1 MATRSIIVFLSLL
14 SAASGASTGE
24 ILSKIHA
31 AEEKCSG
38 GKCDDDD
45 VRQYINLMMELG
57 DAHYESDR
65 IKETIEAW
73 QHAMATSVEQF
84 DAMDGQHVAALE
96 KLIDLFISRRNPKMA
111 FPLFYGRVKALE
123 EREESEEQEGMKA
136 FFRASQAN
144 NLKRLGETAMM
155 AQNVTVALSAFEK
168 ALALQERE
176 EKNPQGFGLNETTTA
191 SLRSLLSRMLVQSA
205 DKEDKAV
212 FQRALDIARRAAGD
226 IHTYMEK
233 LEAPSIGDANAEQHM
248 EVMIQGSVASASAL
262 NAVGG
267 AAEAMGLHE
276 EAMEALQNALGLIE
290 GFADE
295 DDELRKVTEQ
305 NLQAMVERD
314 QKRSGGAVA
323 SRIRGKR
330 MKAENQAAKKAKK
343 AAEARKDF
351 DKMKEQ
357 VDAKK
362 AEKKAE
368 ATKVDEKVAEKAE
381 AKAEVVDEKVDPKAE
396 KKAKKAAEAKAKADA
411 KAAAADAKAK
421 AKKEAKAQAMAD
433 KAAKAE
439 AKKTSKQKDEV

>member
-1 MATRSIIVFLSLL
+1 
-14 SAASGASTGE
+14 
-24 ILSKIHA
+24 
-31 AEEKCSG
+31 
-38 GKCDDDD
+38 
-45 VRQYINLMMELG
+45 
-57 DAHYESDR
+57 
-65 IKETIEAW
+65 
-73 QHAMATSVEQF
+73 
-84 DAMDGQHVAALE
+84 
-96 KLIDLFISRRNPKMA
+96 
-111 FPLFYGRVKALE
+111 
-123 EREESEEQEGMKA
+123 MKA

-144 NLKRLGETAMM
+144 NLKRLGEAAMM

-276 EAMEALQNALGLIE
+276 EAMEALQNALGLME

-314 QKRSGGAVA
+314 QKRSVA
-323 SRIRGKR
+323 LSRQGFVARG
-330 MKAENQAAKKAKK
+330 
-343 AAEARKDF
+343 
-351 DKMKEQ
+351 
-357 VDAKK
+357 
-362 AEKKAE
+362 
-368 ATKVDEKVAEKAE
+368 
-381 AKAEVVDEKVDPKAE
+381 
-396 KKAKKAAEAKAKADA
+396 
-411 KAAAADAKAK
+411 
-421 AKKEAKAQAMAD
+421 
-433 KAAKAE
+433 
-439 AKKTSKQKDEV
+439 